1 MREKRLNMIYFDSCR
16 PEYEVRNETCKYN
29 FIIEPG
35 RRHILI
41 NVIMEFPLTLNEKR
55 CFEIIAEC
63 YNEIR
68 TSSSTMNSSLSNS
81 SKKSS
86 KTNIMSQTSKLISQ

>member
-1 MREKRLNMIYFDSCR
+1 MLIFNYFR
-16 PEYEVRNETCKYN
+16 PDYEIKNEACKYN

-41 NVIMEFPLTLNEKR
+41 NVIMEFPLILTERR
-55 CFEIIAEC
+55 CFEVVAEC

-68 TSSSTMNSSLSNS
+68 ASPSSVSNTSTMSNS
-81 SKKSS
+81 CSNPPKRSS
-86 KTNIMSQTSKLISQ
+86 RANITNQTSKLISQ

>member
-1 MREKRLNMIYFDSCR
+1 MKLDDFR
-16 PEYEVRNETCKYN
+16 PDYEVRNEACKYN
-29 FIIEPG
+29 FIIEPS

-41 NVIMEFPLTLNEKR
+41 NVIVEFPLILTEKR
-55 CFEIIAEC
+55 CFEVLAEC

-68 TSSSTMNSSLSNS
+68 TSPSTNSSNNS

-86 KTNIMSQTSKLISQ
+86 KTNLNNSTSKLISQ